1 MTYFFFMKIVHT
13 RRYLK
18 DMKRIGASA
27 SEITTLEAT
36 IATSP
41 AAGDVIP
48 GLAGLRK
55 YRFRLAGRA

>member
-1 MTYFFFMKIVHT
+1 MTYFFFMKIVQT

-36 IATSP
+36 IATNP

-55 YRFRLAGRA
+55 